1 MSRVE
6 QVLSCAGIT
15 FTGTNTPSY
24 EENTAIKAAVAA
36 SHKTHLLGHNARE
49 KLEVD
54 MWLTFSANAMNKD
67 LLSALN
73 STLLYKTFLVGC
85 SFSLADI
92 AVHVAVASTSRNGFA
107 NICRWDNHIRNFLF
121 QPCGEVQM
129 ASSSSA
135 TFVPVAV
142 MDSVYAA
149 SKAAP
154 TAAPADKKQKTD
166 KKDSAAPKEAVKE
179 EPAAA
184 GENALDPSK
193 LDIRCGLV
201 VKCWNHPDSDKLLC
215 EEIDVGGGEIR
226 TIASGLRAF
235 YTAEQVQGR
244 KVVVLA
250 NLKERSMAGFKSQ
263 VLTLLLLQ
271 SLFVLMYMEYV
282 LTLSY
287 SLTLLGYGVM
297 RGEQRPQRG
306 EAARGP

>member
-24 EENTAIKAAVAA
+24 EENTVIKAAVAA

-54 MWLTFSANAMNKD
+54 MWLTFSANVMNKD

-154 TAAPADKKQKTD
+154 TAAPSSAPAAATAAPADKKQKTD
-166 KKDSAAPKEAVKE
+166 KKASAAPKEAVKE

-184 GENALDPSK
+184 GENALDPTK

-263 VLTLLLLQ
+263 VRTLLLLQ

-282 LTLSY
+282 
-287 SLTLLGYGVM
+287 
-297 RGEQRPQRG
+297 
-306 EAARGP
+306 